1 MRSRLAFWM
10 SACALGLI
18 WPMATAAADLLPP
31 EVPIEQAI
39 DTYIGQRLTAAGVT
53 PAPQASDANLIRR
66 TTLDLAGRIPSTAE
80 ARAFVENRAGDKRL
94 QLVERLL
101 ASPDYPLHQA
111 NEFELLLPA
120 KSHQDEWRE
129 YLLRAMQEN
138 RSWDRMF
145 REIMIGREDDP
156 AQKGSLAFLKSRAK
170 ELDDLTND
178 TSKLFFG
185 ISINCAKCHDHPLVL
200 DWTQD
205 HYFGMASFFNRTY
218 LNKRQQLGER
228 DEGLVKFKTTEGTE
242 KEARLMFL
250 TGVSVDEPPAPMRT
264 EEEKKALREK
274 EKKDD
279 EQKDGPAPEPPP
291 FSRRA
296 QLVDLA
302 LRSEDN
308 RFFSRSIV
316 NRVWARMIGRGI
328 VNPLDQMHS
337 ENAASHPELL
347 DWLARDLMT
356 HGYDL
361 KRLVRGIA
369 LSQVYARSSRWEGS
383 ENRPDEK
390 LFAVGFVR
398 PLSPRQ
404 YSLALFFGSRN
415 PDQFPLDVPAEEY
428 AKRRQGWESHSHG
441 FAHQIEAPVENF
453 QVSVDEA
460 LLFSNAANV
469 TNDLVATGG
478 DRLIGKMKT
487 IADRREMLQTAYW
500 AALSRP
506 AEDEEIEAL
515 SKYLDARPDRAEAA
529 LQQVVWAL
537 LTDSEARFNY

>member
-1 MRSRLAFWM
+1 MRSRFAFRM
-10 SACALGLI
+10 LACAVGLI
-18 WPMATAAADLLPP
+18 WPMATFAADLLPP
-31 EVPIEQAI
+31 ELPVEQAI
-39 DTYIGQRLTAAGVT
+39 DTYIGQAHSAAGVT

-80 ARAFVENRAGDKRL
+80 ARAFVENTASDKRL
-94 QLVERLL
+94 QLIERLL

-120 KSHQDEWRE
+120 KSHQGEWRE
-129 YLLRAMQEN
+129 YLLRAMQES
-138 RSWDRMF
+138 RPWDRMF
-145 REIMIGREDDP
+145 REIMIGRDDDP
-156 AQKGSLAFLKSRAK
+156 SQKGSLAFLKSRAK
-170 ELDDLTND
+170 DLDDLTND

-218 LNKRQQLGER
+218 VNKRQQLGER

-250 TGVSVDEPPAPMRT
+250 TGASVDEPPAPMRT

-279 EQKDGPAPEPPP
+279 EQKDGPAPEAPP

-337 ENAASHPELL
+337 ENAPSHPELL
-347 DWLARDLMT
+347 DWLARDLVT

-369 LSQVYARSSRWEGS
+369 LSQVYARSSRWDG
-383 ENRPDEK
+383 ENRPDDK

-404 YSLALFFGSRN
+404 YSLSLFFASRS

-428 AKRRQGWESHSHG
+428 AKRRQGWENHSHG
-441 FAHQIEAPVENF
+441 FANQIEAPVENF
-453 QVSVDEA
+453 QVSVNEA
-460 LLFSNAANV
+460 LLFSNEQNV
-469 TNDLVATGG
+469 SNDFLATGG
-478 DRLIGKMKT
+478 DRLVGKMKT

-500 AALSRP
+500 AVLSRP

-515 SKYLDARPDRAEAA
+515 SKYLDARTDRADAA
-529 LQQVVWAL
+529 LQQIVWAL
-537 LTDSEARFNY
+537 LTDGEARFNY